1 MSRSSLRQHTCVKHV
16 NEEAAK
22 TLVIVAPTLKDAA
35 LSNPKLDAAWLA
47 ESLAT
52 NLEQQ
57 GAMMERIAPDI
68 RALLQK
74 DGADLEAPVHRLL
87 QDWSHISLEVIATD
101 KSKITVL
108 DLQAKVEGGTIEHV
122 FKA

>member
-108 DLQAKVEGGTIEHV
+108 DL
-122 FKA
+122 